1 MAMVIG
7 GVEHQRKGHI
17 GHIDSPIGCHC
28 SSFVAFHRQVPPYV
42 VAKRRM
48 IQIDQQGNY

>member
-7 GVEHQRKGHI
+7 GVEYQCKGHI
-17 GHIDSPIGCHC
+17 GHIDSPIGCH

-42 VAKRRM
+42 VAKTRM
-48 IQIDQQGNY
+48 IQIEQQGNY